1 MKHFLFISQYL
12 LTIFALSLMFISGC
26 TPLQLREAEAI
37 ERAAIA
43 VEEDIASAEE
53 GD

>member
-1 MKHFLFISQYL
+1 MKRFLFISQYL
-12 LTIFALSLMFISGC
+12 LTIFAISLMFISGC

-37 ERAAIA
+37 ERAALEI
-43 VEEDIASAEE
+43 EEDIAKAEE